1 MKKMSIPIA
10 IVDDNPSL
18 IQSISRNLLLYEE
31 VEILFSAKNGID
43 LLNKLKENPTPK
55 VILMDIEMPQMNG
68 IQAVFEVFQRFGD
81 SIKIIMLTVFDQ
93 EDKIFDAIQAG
104 ASGYL
109 MKDEKPSTIINAINE
124 VLVGG
129 SPMSSIIATK
139 ILDLLR
145 RKSTTQLTDNQ
156 ADIVSPEDFELT
168 KREIEILQ
176 LISKGLAYKQ
186 IAERLFVSDK
196 TIKKHIENIYTKLH
210 VNSKYEAMQ
219 LAQRYNW
226 VKY

>member
-1 MKKMSIPIA
+1 MPIPIA

-18 IQSISRNLLLYEE
+18 IHSISRNLLLFEE
-31 VEILFSAKNGID
+31 VKILFSAKNGID
-43 LLNKLKENPTPK
+43 LLNKLKENPAPK

-68 IQAVFEVFQRFGD
+68 IQAAYEVFQRYGD
-81 SIKIIMLTVFDQ
+81 AIKIIMLTVFDQ

-124 VLVGG
+124 VLAGG
-129 SPMSSIIATK
+129 SPMSSVIATK
-139 ILDLLR
+139 TLELLR
-145 RKSTTQLTDNQ
+145 RKNPVQVVDNQ
-156 ADIVSPEDFELT
+156 ANSVSPEDFELT

-176 LISKGLAYKQ
+176 LISKGLTYKQ

>member
-1 MKKMSIPIA
+1 MSIPIA

-18 IQSISRNLLLYEE
+18 IQSISRNLLLFDE
-31 VEILFSAKNGID
+31 VDIIFTAKNGID
-43 LLNKLKENPTPK
+43 LLNKFKENPLPK

-68 IQAVFEVFQRFGD
+68 IQAVFEVYQRHGNQ
-81 SIKIIMLTVFDQ
+81 IKIIMLTVFDQ

-109 MKDEKPSTIINAINE
+109 MKDEKPSTIVNAINE
-124 VLVGG
+124 VLNGG
-129 SPMSSIIATK
+129 SPMSTTIATK
-139 ILDLLR
+139 ILELLR
-145 RKSTTQLTDNQ
+145 RKPEVQQPENQ
-156 ADIVSPEDFELT
+156 KDTLKPEDFELT

-176 LISKGLAYKQ
+176 HISKGLTYKQ
-186 IAERLFVSDK
+186 IAEKLFVSDK